1 MSKTLGWQDIA
12 HMRLSLDM
20 EEVGI
25 RKLQA
30 VVEFDRARHE
40 QNGPLFAR
48 WYNEFIS
55 CEQRLRKLLADLPA
69 LVNQTDLAKRRRELE
84 ETAQRHPGF
93 IALKQQLEYDLLC
106 LQQRYDEHVRVVCPQ
121 QRYDEHVRGVDSTDD
136 LHISQAYEQFE
147 AQRQR
152 VESSI
157 ADFRRQLDCN
167 TAAQIG

>member
-1 MSKTLGWQDIA
+1 MNTLGWHDIA
-12 HMRLSLDM
+12 HMRLSLDI
-20 EEVGI
+20 EEVTI
-25 RKLQA
+25 RNLQA
-30 VVEFDRARHE
+30 IVEFDRARHE

-48 WYNEFIS
+48 WYNEFRS
-55 CEQRLRKLLADLPA
+55 CEQRHRKLLADLAA
-69 LVNQTDLAKRRRELE
+69 LVNQTDSAKRHRELE

-106 LQQRYDEHVRVVCPQ
+106 LHQRYDEHVRVVCPQ
-121 QRYDEHVRGVDSTDD
+121 QRYNEHVGGVDSTDD

-157 ADFRRQLDCN
+157 VDFRRRLDCRVR
-167 TAAQIG
+167 A